1 MYLPLNLPYGMGYE
15 YGLHGNRTILW
26 LLSFQIMAIA
36 TTGPYWA
43 LWYIS
48 ATPLISHYR
57 SLPDLQQAS
66 MTSSRSALLVIPSVA
81 IGYILTAV
89 SMCLPSP
96 SVISHNFKQLALV
109 AWIVFPIGVF
119 LVHAGL
125 EAIVPRSRSGE
136 PCKQRLV
143 TIRIVNGV
151 SLFFSLAVHLGLISM
166 SLTTVLFPPLWAPHA
181 LSDLHPASL
190 AIPPMAIVRGATV
203 GDGIR
208 SFFIWDQVFG
218 YTVVILVAVLQLQT
232 VLAAVGRRL
241 NPRQLVAVLAGGII
255 LAGPGSTC
263 LGLNWMRDEVVLDSE
278 QWSNREKAVV
288 SDSHTAKK
296 IT

>member
-1 MYLPLNLPYGMGYE
+1 MAYT
-15 YGLHGNRTILW
+15 GNRTMLW
-26 LLSFQIMAIA
+26 LLFFQMMAIA

-48 ATPLISHYR
+48 ATPLISQCR
-57 SLPDLQQAS
+57 SLADLQHAS
-66 MTSSRSALLVIPSVA
+66 MPSSRSALLVIPSMA

-96 SVISHNFKQLALV
+96 SVISHDSKQLALV
-109 AWIVFPIGVF
+109 AWNIFPIGVF
-119 LVHAGL
+119 LIHAGL
-125 EAIVPRSRSGE
+125 EAIVPRSQSRE
-136 PCKQRLV
+136 PCEQRLV
-143 TIRIVNGV
+143 TIRIVNSV

-166 SLTTVLFPPLWAPHA
+166 SLTTVLFPALWAPHA
-181 LSDLHPASL
+181 LLALHPASL
-190 AIPPMAIVRGATV
+190 AIPSVAIVRGATV

-218 YTVVILVAVLQLQT
+218 YAVVILVAVLQLQT
-232 VLAAVGRRL
+232 VLTAVGRRL
-241 NPRQLVAVLAGGII
+241 NQRQLLAILAGGII
-255 LAGPGSTC
+255 LGGPGSTY

-278 QWSNREKAVV
+278 QWSDREKVAMPG
-288 SDSHTAKK
+288 SQAAKK